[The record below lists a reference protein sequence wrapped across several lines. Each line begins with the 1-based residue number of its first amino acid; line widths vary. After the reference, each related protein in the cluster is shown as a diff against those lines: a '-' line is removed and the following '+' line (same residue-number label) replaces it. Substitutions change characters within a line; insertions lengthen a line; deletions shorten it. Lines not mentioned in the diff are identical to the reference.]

1 MAKILIVEDE
11 SSVRRVLVDILSSS
25 FEDVEFLQASC
36 GKEALDIIRSND
48 ISVCLCD
55 IKMPAP
61 DGVEVLS
68 TAMKEQRG
76 VTFVMLSGHGDID
89 TAVDCLKKGA
99 VDYMCKPPDLPRL
112 VGAIRYA
119 LSRASNDTTVTPPQI
134 KSSRHDTP
142 RVDDDFFS
150 SMGMIGQSSAI
161 RSMQDMIRRLS
172 PTDARVLVMGENGTG
187 KELVAKSIHALSS
200 RKDKPLV
207 EVNCAAIP
215 SELIESE
222 LFGHEKGAFTTAL
235 KMHKGRFEQAD
246 GGTLFLDEV
255 GDMSLAAQAKVL
267 RVIQEG
273 RITRVGGDKDI
284 DVNVR
289 IIAATNQ
296 DLKEMI
302 KQGRFREDLYHR
314 LSVIELRVPPLR
326 ERREDIKLLSSYFI
340 HKAIDE
346 NNLPNKSIS
355 DAAIEALES
364 KKWSGN
370 IRQLQNVIERLSI
383 LSMGD
388 EISADD
394 VALYASQVE

>member
-119 LSRASNDTTVTPPQI
+119 LSRASNDTTVTQPQP
-134 KSSRHDTP
+134 KSSRHDAP

-150 SMGMIGQSSAI
+150 SMGMIGKSSAI

-326 ERREDIKLLSSYFI
+326 ERREDIKMLSSYFI

-346 NNLPNKSIS
+346 NNLPHKSIS

>member
-119 LSRASNDTTVTPPQI
+119 LSRASNDTTVTQPQP
-134 KSSRHDTP
+134 KSSRSDTP

-150 SMGMIGQSSAI
+150 SMGMIGQSRAI

-346 NNLPNKSIS
+346 NNLPHKSIS

-394 VALYASQVE
+394 VSLYASQVE

>member
-119 LSRASNDTTVTPPQI
+119 LSRASNDTTVTQPQI
-134 KSSRHDTP
+134 KSSRPDAP

-150 SMGMIGQSSAI
+150 SMGMIGKSSAI

-207 EVNCAAIP
+207 EMNCAAIP

-346 NNLPNKSIS
+346 NNLPHKSIS

>member
-1 MAKILIVEDE
+1 
-11 SSVRRVLVDILSSS
+11 
-25 FEDVEFLQASC
+25 
-36 GKEALDIIRSND
+36 RSND

-119 LSRASNDTTVTPPQI
+119 LSRASNDTTVTQPQI
-134 KSSRHDTP
+134 KSSRPEAP

-346 NNLPNKSIS
+346 NNLPHKSIS

>member
-1 MAKILIVEDE
+1 MP
-11 SSVRRVLVDILSSS
+11 
-25 FEDVEFLQASC
+25 C
-36 GKEALDIIRSND
+36 KEALDIIRSND

-119 LSRASNDTTVTPPQI
+119 LSRASNATPLPPPQP
-134 KSSRHDTP
+134 KSSHPDAP

-150 SMGMIGQSSAI
+150 SMGMIGKSSAI

-346 NNLPNKSIS
+346 NNLLHKSIS

>member
-119 LSRASNDTTVTPPQI
+119 LSRASNDTTVTQPQI
-134 KSSRHDTP
+134 KSSRPDAP

-346 NNLPNKSIS
+346 NNLPHKSIS

-394 VALYASQVE
+394 VSLYASQVE

>member
-119 LSRASNDTTVTPPQI
+119 LSRASNDTTVTQPQI
-134 KSSRHDTP
+134 KSSRPEAP

-346 NNLPNKSIS
+346 NNLPHKSIS

>member
-207 EVNCAAIP
+207 EVNCAAIH

-346 NNLPNKSIS
+346 NNLPHKSIS

-394 VALYASQVE
+394 VSLYASQVE

>member
-119 LSRASNDTTVTPPQI
+119 LSRASNDTTVTQPQI
-134 KSSRHDTP
+134 KSSRHDAP

-150 SMGMIGQSSAI
+150 SMGMIGKSSAI

-187 KELVAKSIHALSS
+187 KELVARSIHALSS

-346 NNLPNKSIS
+346 NNLPHKSIS

>member
-134 KSSRHDTP
+134 KSSRPDTP

-150 SMGMIGQSSAI
+150 SMGMIGKSSAI

-346 NNLPNKSIS
+346 NNLPHKSIS

>member
-119 LSRASNDTTVTPPQI
+119 LSRASNDTTVTPHQI
-134 KSSRHDTP
+134 KSSRPDAP

-346 NNLPNKSIS
+346 NNLPHKSIS

>member
-134 KSSRHDTP
+134 KSSRPDTP

-150 SMGMIGQSSAI
+150 SMGMIGQSGAI

-346 NNLPNKSIS
+346 NNLPHKSIS

>member
-134 KSSRHDTP
+134 KSSRPDTP

-150 SMGMIGQSSAI
+150 SMGMIGQSGAI

-346 NNLPNKSIS
+346 NNLPHKSIS

-394 VALYASQVE
+394 VSLYASQVE

>member
-119 LSRASNDTTVTPPQI
+119 LSRASNDTTVTLPQI
-134 KSSRHDTP
+134 KSSRHDAP

-346 NNLPNKSIS
+346 NNLPHKSIS

>member
-134 KSSRHDTP
+134 KSSRPDAP

-388 EISADD
+388 EISVDD

>member
-119 LSRASNDTTVTPPQI
+119 LSRASNDTTVTQPQI
-134 KSSRHDTP
+134 KSSRPDAP

-150 SMGMIGQSSAI
+150 SMGMIGKSSAI

-346 NNLPNKSIS
+346 NNLPHKSIS

>member
-1 MAKILIVEDE
+1 MAKVLIVEDE
-11 SSVRRVLVDILSSS
+11 SAVRRVLVDILSSS
-25 FEDVEFLQASC
+25 FEGVEFLQADC
-36 GKEALDIIRSND
+36 GSRALEVLLTEKID
-48 ISVCLCD
+48 VCLCD

-68 TAMKEQRG
+68 RVVKERPD
-76 VTFVMLSGHGDID
+76 VAFVMLSGHGDIE

-99 VDYMCKPPDLPRL
+99 VDYLCKPPDLPRL

-119 LSRASNDTTVTPPQI
+119 LSRDKEREVADKKVSVEKTVPT
-134 KSSRHDTP
+134 
-142 RVDDDFFS
+142 VVNDDFFS
-150 SMGMIGQSSAI
+150 SMGMIGESRAI
-161 RSMQDMIRRLS
+161 RSMQDMIRRVA
-172 PTDARVLVMGENGTG
+172 PTDARVLVLGENGSG
-187 KELVAKSIHALSS
+187 KELVVRAMHALSQ
-200 RKDKPLV
+200 RRDRALV

-215 SELIESE
+215 ADLIESE
-222 LFGHEKGAFTTAL
+222 LFGHEKGAFTTAV

-284 DVNVR
+284 DVDVR

-314 LSVIELRVPPLR
+314 LSVIELKVPSLR
-326 ERREDIKLLSSYFI
+326 ERREDVGLLAIYFLERAVKENKLTSKNITSS
-340 HKAIDE
+340 ALE
-346 NNLPNKSIS
+346 
-355 DAAIEALES
+355 ELES
-364 KKWSGN
+364 KEWRGN
-370 IRQLQNVIERLSI
+370 VRQLQNVIERLSI

-388 EISADD
+388 EISVDD
-394 VALYASQVE
+394 VKMFSGE

>member
-1 MAKILIVEDE
+1 MAKVLIVEDE
-11 SSVRRVLVDILSSS
+11 SAVRRVLVDILSSS
-25 FEDVEFLQASC
+25 FEGVEFLQADC
-36 GKEALDIIRSND
+36 GSRALEVLLTEKID
-48 ISVCLCD
+48 VCLCD

-68 TAMKEQRG
+68 RVVKERPG
-76 VTFVMLSGHGDID
+76 VAFVMLSGHGDIE

-99 VDYMCKPPDLPRL
+99 VDYLCKPPDLPRL

-119 LSRASNDTTVTPPQI
+119 LSRDKEREVADKKVSVEKTVPT
-134 KSSRHDTP
+134 
-142 RVDDDFFS
+142 VVNDDFFS
-150 SMGMIGQSSAI
+150 SMGMIGESRAI
-161 RSMQDMIRRLS
+161 RSMQDMIRRVA
-172 PTDARVLVMGENGTG
+172 PTDARVLVLGENGSG
-187 KELVAKSIHALSS
+187 KELVVRAMHALSQ
-200 RKDKPLV
+200 RRDRALV

-215 SELIESE
+215 ADLIESE
-222 LFGHEKGAFTTAL
+222 LFGHEKGAFTTAV

-284 DVNVR
+284 DVDVR

-314 LSVIELRVPPLR
+314 LSVIELKVPSLR
-326 ERREDIKLLSSYFI
+326 ERREDVGLLAIYFLERAVKENKLTSKNITSS
-340 HKAIDE
+340 ALE
-346 NNLPNKSIS
+346 
-355 DAAIEALES
+355 ELES
-364 KKWSGN
+364 KEWRGN
-370 IRQLQNVIERLSI
+370 VRQLQNVIERLSI

-388 EISADD
+388 EISVDD
-394 VALYASQVE
+394 VKMFSGE

>member
-134 KSSRHDTP
+134 KSSRPDAP

-187 KELVAKSIHALSS
+187 KELVARSIHALSS

-346 NNLPNKSIS
+346 NNLPHKSIS

>member
-1 MAKILIVEDE
+1 MAKVLIVEDE
-11 SSVRRVLVDILSSS
+11 SAVRRVLVDILSSS
-25 FEDVEFLQASC
+25 FEGVEFLQADC
-36 GKEALDIIRSND
+36 GSRALDILLKEKID
-48 ISVCLCD
+48 VCLCD

-68 TAMKEQRG
+68 TVMKERDG
-76 VTFVMLSGHGDID
+76 VAFVMLSGHGDID

-99 VDYMCKPPDLPRL
+99 VDYLCKPPDLPRL

-119 LSRASNDTTVTPPQI
+119 LSRGKEKVEIDK
-134 KSSRHDTP
+134 KSDAVKIP
-142 RVDDDFFS
+142 VIEAVGDDFFS
-150 SMGMIGQSSAI
+150 SMGMIGESSAI
-161 RSMQDMIRRLS
+161 RSMQDMIRRLA
-172 PTDARVLVMGENGTG
+172 PTDARVLVLGENGSG
-187 KELVAKSIHALSS
+187 KELVVRSVHALSQ
-200 RKDKPLV
+200 RKERAFV

-215 SELIESE
+215 SDLIESE
-222 LFGHEKGAFTTAL
+222 LFGHEKGAFTTAI
-235 KMHKGRFEQAD
+235 KMHRGKFEQAD

-284 DVNVR
+284 EVDVR

-314 LSVIELRVPPLR
+314 LSVIELKVPALR
-326 ERREDIKLLSSYFI
+326 ERREDIGLLAAYFLERAVKENKLPPKTITS
-340 HKAIDE
+340 A
-346 NNLPNKSIS
+346 
-355 DAAIEALES
+355 ALEELAG
-364 KKWSGN
+364 KEWSGN
-370 IRQLQNVIERLSI
+370 VRQLQNVIERLSI

-388 EISADD
+388 EITVDD
-394 VALYASQVE
+394 VKMFSRDV

>member
-134 KSSRHDTP
+134 KSSRPDAP

-346 NNLPNKSIS
+346 NNLPHKSIS

>member
-119 LSRASNDTTVTPPQI
+119 LSRASNDTTVTQPQP
-134 KSSRHDTP
+134 KSSRHDAP

-150 SMGMIGQSSAI
+150 SMGMIGKSNAI

-346 NNLPNKSIS
+346 NNLPHKNIS
-355 DAAIEALES
+355 DAAIETLEWILTS
-364 KKWSGN
+364 FSVATKWV
-370 IRQLQNVIERLSI
+370 L
-383 LSMGD
+383 
-388 EISADD
+388 
-394 VALYASQVE
+394 

>member
-388 EISADD
+388 EISVDD

>member
-134 KSSRHDTP
+134 KSSRPDTP

-150 SMGMIGQSSAI
+150 SMGMIGQSGAI

-187 KELVAKSIHALSS
+187 KELVAKSIHALSF

-346 NNLPNKSIS
+346 NNLPHKSIS